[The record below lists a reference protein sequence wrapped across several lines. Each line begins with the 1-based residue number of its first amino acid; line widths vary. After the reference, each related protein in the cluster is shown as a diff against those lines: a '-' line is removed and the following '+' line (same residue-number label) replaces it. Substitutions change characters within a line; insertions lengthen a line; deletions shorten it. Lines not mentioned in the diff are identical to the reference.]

1 MVEES
6 KKGIKQKFF
15 ALLKNAWL
23 FLLLLPVILLI
34 FAGTVAARISDNEF
48 TMQIQLAGA
57 SEMEVEYGSEFEDP
71 GAAAFVSGTV
81 LLRQPQH
88 VDVTAS
94 GYVDTGAIGTYSM
107 VYTAKFGEA
116 EKTQIRTVYVV
127 DSTAPVI
134 TLVSDPDSYTLPGKP
149 YQEEGFSAYDAYD
162 GDVTDRVVREEKN
175 GVVYYSVKDSSGNLA
190 QVTREIVYNDET
202 EPVLTLLGSKSVVV
216 YAGSTYQDPGCTAT
230 DDGCKDIASR
240 ITVSG
245 SVDTNQVGSYTLTYR
260 AEDDFGNFAE
270 EQRIVHVVKPPIAG
284 KVIYLTFDDGPSVYT
299 NKLLNVLKQYDVKA
313 TFFLVQKSNMSITS
327 RMVAEGHSVGIHS
340 VSHDYDKIY
349 ASEEAF
355 FADLYG
361 MQKII
366 RDTTGVTT
374 YLMRFP
380 GGSSNKVSSFNPGIM
395 TRLVKLV
402 EAEGFRYFDWNVGS
416 SDTSNLT
423 SEQIAQNVI
432 SGIKRTSKA
441 VVLQHDIYE
450 RSVNAVEQI
459 ILWGLENGYTFA
471 ALDYASPTAHHGVNN

>member
-1 MVEES
+1 MENEQ
-6 KKGIKQKFF
+6 KGMKQKILSF
-15 ALLKNAWL
+15 LKNSWL
-23 FLLLLPVILLI
+23 IIMLIPFGLLI
-34 FAGTVAARISDNEF
+34 FAGTVAAHISDNAF
-48 TMQIQLAGA
+48 TLNIQLNA
-57 SEMEVEYGSEFEDP
+57 SSELEVEYGTEFHDP
-71 GAAAFVSGTV
+71 GASAYVSGTV
-81 LLRQPQH
+81 LLKNPEK
-88 VDVTAS
+88 VDVS
-94 GYVDTGAIGTYSM
+94 SVGYVDTDMIGTYSV
-107 VYTAKFGEA
+107 VYTAKFGEL

-127 DSTAPVI
+127 DTTPPVI
-134 TLVSDPDSYTLPGKP
+134 TLVSDPDTYTLPGQP
-149 YQEEGFSAYDAYD
+149 YKEEGFKAYDAYD
-162 GDVTDRVVREEKN
+162 GDITDRVTRIEKD
-175 GVVYYSVKDSSGNLA
+175 GFVYYSVEDSSGN
-190 QVTREIVYNDET
+190 VGTVSRKIVYNDITAPE
-202 EPVLTLLGSKSVVV
+202 LTLLGSQFVIS
-216 YAGSTYQDPGCTAT
+216 YQGSAYQDPGCTAT
-230 DDGCKDIASR
+230 DDACEDIAGR
-240 ITVSG
+240 VTVSG
-245 SVDTNQVGSYTLTYR
+245 SVDTNKIGCYMLTYR
-260 AEDDFGNFAE
+260 VEDDFGNFDEA
-270 EQRIVHVVKPPIAG
+270 QRIVHVVHPPIAG
-284 KVIYLTFDDGPSVYT
+284 RVIYLTFDDGPGPFT
-299 NKLLNVLKQYDVKA
+299 NRLLDVLKKYDVKA
-313 TFFLVQKSNMSITS
+313 TFFLVSRSSIS
-327 RMVAEGHSVGIHS
+327 IANRIVSEGHSVGIHS

-402 EAEGFRYFDWNVGS
+402 EAEGFRYFDWNVSS

-432 SGIKRTSKA
+432 SGIRRTGKA

-459 ILWGLENGYTFA
+459 IIWGLENGYTFA

>member
-1 MVEES
+1 MEDNQNE
-6 KKGIKQKFF
+6 IKQKIRV
-15 ALLKNAWL
+15 LLKNAWL
-23 FLLLLPVILLI
+23 LLLLLPVILLI

-48 TMQIQLAGA
+48 AIQIQMKGE
-57 SEMEVEYGSEFEDP
+57 SELEVEYGSRFEDP
-71 GAAAFVSGTV
+71 GADAFVSGTV
-81 LLRQPQH
+81 LLKQPQR

-94 GYVDTGAIGTYSM
+94 GFVDTGMIGTYSM
-107 VYTAKFGEA
+107 AYTAKFGDM
-116 EKTQIRTVYVV
+116 EKTEIRTVYVV
-127 DSTAPVI
+127 DSTPPVI
-134 TLVSDPDSYTLPGKP
+134 TLVSDPDSYTLPGKT

-162 GDVTDRVVREEKN
+162 GDVTDQVVREEKN

-190 QVTREIVYNDET
+190 QVTREIVYNDEIAP
-202 EPVLTLLGSKSVVV
+202 ELTLLGAKTVVV
-216 YAGSTYQDPGCTAT
+216 YVGSTYQDPGCTAT
-230 DDGCKDIASR
+230 DEGCVNIASR

-245 SVDTNQVGSYTLTYR
+245 SVDTNRVGSYVLTYR
-260 AEDDFGNFAE
+260 VEDDYGNFDE
-270 EQRIVHVVKPPIAG
+270 EQRIVHVVKQPIAG
-284 KVIYLTFDDGPSVYT
+284 KVIYLTFDDGPGSYT
-299 NKLLNVLKQYDVKA
+299 NKLLDILKKYNVKA
-313 TFFLVQKSNMSITS
+313 TFFLVKKGNISIAS

-340 VSHDYDKIY
+340 ISHDYDKIY

-366 RDTTGVTT
+366 YDHTGVTT

-395 TRLVKLV
+395 TRLVKQV
-402 EAEGFRYFDWNVGS
+402 QAEGFQYFDWNVVS

-423 SEQIAQNVI
+423 SKQIAQNVI
-432 SGIKRTSKA
+432 KGIKTTSKA

-450 RSVNAVEQI
+450 RSVNAVEEI

-471 ALDYASPTAHHGVNN
+471 ALDYASPSAHHGVNN